1 MRSSITRCAL
11 VVLTFFFLAGCRTTE
26 SGWHVPSWSLSS
38 LNPFSSSSDEMPEPL
53 RPSEL
58 ATPAGTTSSAAGYA
72 AASSSTTGTSGYPNA
87 GTGYDTSAG
96 TYPSTQYPYP
106 AGSARAMGSA
116 VSANPATTP
125 QSGSY
130 APPPGSSY
138 SRSLGSNPYG
148 SSAAPATSAANSG
161 YQAAVATGPYGNN
174 AGTAPRYDTAS
185 DRYGLSG
192 SGSGQPDASRT
203 APGAAT
209 DPYTSVPNYATS
221 QNTDSQGIDSRYGSG
236 AGSVYGETGDSRYQS
251 APNSASYSAA
261 DSRYSATPGTSSPDS
276 RYGTGSQ
283 YGYNANASVSDP
295 YAAVRAD
302 STSAARPDANSY
314 RNGEYQS
321 TSGTADWNPGDTGY
335 QPGQTGYEPGNTGY
349 TPPGTSPYGSSVGD
363 SAGSSYLPGST
374 SFYGSPKGNESAPE
388 QSESSTSPRPDSYVI
403 PAAHTR
409 L

>member
-38 LNPFSSSSDEMPEPL
+38 LNPFSSSDEMSEPL

-58 ATPAGTTSSAAGYA
+58 ATPAGTASPGAGYA
-72 AASSSTTGTSGYPNA
+72 AASSSTTETNGYPNA

-96 TYPSTQYPYP
+96 TYPSTQRAYP
-106 AGSARAMGSA
+106 AGSAGAMRSA

-148 SSAAPATSAANSG
+148 SPGAPTTSAANSG
-161 YQAAVATGPYGNN
+161 YQAAAATGPYGNN

-185 DRYGLSG
+185 DRYGLGG

-209 DPYTSVPNYATS
+209 DPYTSVPDYAAS
-221 QNTDSQGIDSRYGSG
+221 QNTDSQGIDSRYGSD
-236 AGSVYGETGDSRYQS
+236 AGSVYGATGDSRYQS
-251 APNSASYSAA
+251 TPNSASYSAA

-283 YGYNANASVSDP
+283 YGNNASASVSDP
-295 YAAVRAD
+295 YTAVRSD
-302 STSAARPDANSY
+302 STSAARPGANSY

-335 QPGQTGYEPGNTGY
+335 QPGNTGYEPGNTGY
-349 TPPGTSPYGSSVGD
+349 TPPGTSPYRSSVGA

-374 SFYGSPKGNESAPE
+374 KFYGSPKGNESAPE